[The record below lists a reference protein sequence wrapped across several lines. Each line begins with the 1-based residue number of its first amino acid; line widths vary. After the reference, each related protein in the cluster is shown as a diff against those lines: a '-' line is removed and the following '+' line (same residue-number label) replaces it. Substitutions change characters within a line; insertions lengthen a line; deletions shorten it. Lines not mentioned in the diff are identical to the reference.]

1 MDARSLAHLLREDNL
16 ISGAWLSVDPVH
28 ADELYARL
36 KRMPAVSGVAIR
48 GAMIRSVQDI
58 IDRAFTTVS
67 MIELLFAAI
76 IVGGMVYNSV
86 RIALSE
92 RGNEL
97 ASLRVLGFTQREVT
111 IILLGE
117 QALLTLCA
125 IPVGLAIGYG
135 MCAALVPVFD
145 RELFR
150 LPLVFSKITFV
161 YPVVAMLISAMLSA
175 LLVARRIRHL
185 DLIAVL
191 KTRE

>member
-1 MDARSLAHLLREDNL
+1 MRALAHLLGEDSL
-16 ISGAWLSVDPVH
+16 ISGAWLSVDPTQ
-28 ADELYARL
+28 ADQLYARL

-48 GAMIRSVQDI
+48 SAMVNSVRDI
-58 IDRAFTTVS
+58 VDRAFTTIS
-67 MIELLFAAI
+67 IIEMLFAAI

-111 IILLGE
+111 FLLLGE

-125 IPVGLAIGYG
+125 MPVGLAIGYG
-135 MCAALVPVFD
+135 LCALLVPVFD

-150 LPLVFSKITFV
+150 LPLVFSDMTFV
-161 YPVVAMLISAMLSA
+161 YPVLATLISAILSA